1 MVLVA
6 GGEDVEDVKKDNEK
20 DGLGRSGCH
29 FFCLVP
35 FRNKL
40 VCDFVWGSLFI
51 VQSLY
56 HPLQRTVFIK
66 KKYFKLRFDLN

>member
-29 FFCLVP
+29 FFVL
-35 FRNKL
+35 FRSETNL
-40 VCDFVWGSLFI
+40 FVWGSLFI
-51 VQSLY
+51 VIAYITHSNAKFSL
-56 HPLQRTVFIK
+56 

>member
-29 FFCLVP
+29 FFVL
-35 FRNKL
+35 FRSETNL
-40 VCDFVWGSLFI
+40 FVWGSLFI
-51 VQSLY
+51 VHCLY

-66 KKYFKLRFDLN
+66 KNILN